1 MEFVRGGGIRNEKE
15 KRFERYRGGRND
27 RIWEIRCGGEG
38 ERN

>member
-1 MEFVRGGGIRNEKE
+1 M
-15 KRFERYRGGRND
+15 KRRRDFERYRGGRND